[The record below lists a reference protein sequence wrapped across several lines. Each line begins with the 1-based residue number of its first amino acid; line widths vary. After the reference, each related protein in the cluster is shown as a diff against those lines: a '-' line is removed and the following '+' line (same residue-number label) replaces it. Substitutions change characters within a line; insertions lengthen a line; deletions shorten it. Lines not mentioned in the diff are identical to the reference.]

1 MKITV
6 RITPNAKKSEILGWE
21 DGFLKIKIAAP
32 AIEGKANAELTRFL
46 AKLCRVS
53 KSQIIILKGDNA
65 RIKILDVPEDALT
78 HVISSSSS
86 SSPE

>member
-1 MKITV
+1 MRLTV
-6 RITPNAKKSEILGWE
+6 RISPSAKKSEILGWE

-46 AKLCRVS
+46 AKIGHVS
-53 KSQIIILKGDNA
+53 KSQIVIVKGDTSK
-65 RIKILDVPEDALT
+65 IKIVEMPDAAYA